1 MSDTGPT
8 VRPRVEFWRPLLPRT
23 VSESAAMAA
32 GSEAAGWYGVTFGDS
47 QNALYDAFVSMT
59 LAATA
64 TSRIGLGTGVANS
77 VTRHPALMASGFAS
91 LQQLSAGR
99 VVLGIGRGDSA
110 IHFLNKTQ
118 PSPAEFECYVSQ
130 LQQYLRGDAVD
141 LDGFASQI
149 DWLQPDD
156 ARLVGPR
163 KVLAGSPIPKVPV
176 DVAATGPRMIAAGAR
191 QAERIT
197 LSVGA
202 DPDRVRASI
211 ELARTA
217 RSAAGLDPDGLRI
230 GLYLVGA
237 VDEDLGRA
245 RDELR
250 GMVALHARFSAIG
263 GRPVAGVAARDATAM
278 TAIVSARD
286 VLYHGLS
293 EGPQARAAD
302 DGFVDRFAV
311 VGPPA
316 RCIDQLGE
324 LCALGITHINMNCH
338 SGKTAHDTAERYY
351 TRFINE
357 VIPALG

>member
-1 MSDTGPT
+1 MGS
-8 VRPRVEFWRPLLPRT
+8 RIEFWRSLLPRT
-23 VSESAAMAA
+23 VAESAAMAA

-47 QNALYDAFVSMT
+47 QNALYDSFVSMT

-64 TSRIGLGTGVANS
+64 TATIGLGTGVTNS

-99 VVLGIGRGDSA
+99 MVLGIGRGDSA
-110 IHFLNKTQ
+110 LHFLNKTQ
-118 PSPAEFECYVSQ
+118 PSPAEFERYLDQ
-130 LQQYLRGDAVD
+130 LQRYLRGDAVD

-176 DVAATGPRMIAAGAR
+176 DVAVTGPRMIAAGAR
-191 QAERIT
+191 QAEQIT
-197 LSVGA
+197 LAVGA
-202 DPDRVRASI
+202 DPDRVRAGI
-211 ELARTA
+211 GLARAA
-217 RSAAGLDPDGLRI
+217 REAAGLDPDGLRV

-237 VDEDLGRA
+237 VDDDLGRA

-250 GMVALHARFSAIG
+250 GMVALHARFSAMS

-278 TAIVSARD
+278 TAIVAARD
-286 VLYHGLS
+286 VMYHGLS

-302 DGFVDRFAV
+302 DEFVERFAV
-311 VGPPA
+311 VGPAA
-316 RCIDQLGE
+316 RCIDQLRE
-324 LCALGITHINMNCH
+324 LCALGITHIHMNCH
-338 SGKTAHDTAERYY
+338 SGNTDHEVAERYY
-351 TRFINE
+351 ARFISE

>member
-1 MSDTGPT
+1 MNP
-8 VRPRVEFWRPLLPRT
+8 PVEFWRPLLPRT
-23 VSESAAMAA
+23 VAESAVMAA
-32 GSEAAGWYGVTFGDS
+32 DAEVAGWHGVTFGDS

-64 TSRIGLGTGVANS
+64 TARIGLGTGVTNS
-77 VTRHPALMASGFAS
+77 VTRHPAVLAAGFAS

-110 IHFLNKTQ
+110 LHFLNQTQ
-118 PSPAEFECYVSQ
+118 PSPAEFERYVSQ
-130 LQQYLRGDAVD
+130 LQAYLRGDAVD

-156 ARLVGPR
+156 ASLVGPR
-163 KVLAGSPIPKVPV
+163 KVLTGSPVTKVPV
-176 DVAATGPRMIAAGAR
+176 DVAATGPKMIAAGAR

-202 DPDRVRASI
+202 DPDRVRAGI
-211 ELARTA
+211 ELARAA
-217 RSAAGLDPDGLRI
+217 RSAAGLDPDDLRI

-250 GMVALHARFSAIG
+250 GMVALHARFSAMR
-263 GRPVAGVAARDATAM
+263 GRPVAGVAASDATAM
-278 TAIVSARD
+278 TAIVSARN

-311 VGPPA
+311 VGPSA
-316 RCIDQLGE
+316 RCIGQLRE

-338 SGKTAHDTAERYY
+338 SGNTDHDIAERYY
-351 TRFINE
+351 ARFIHQ
-357 VIPALG
+357 VFPAFG